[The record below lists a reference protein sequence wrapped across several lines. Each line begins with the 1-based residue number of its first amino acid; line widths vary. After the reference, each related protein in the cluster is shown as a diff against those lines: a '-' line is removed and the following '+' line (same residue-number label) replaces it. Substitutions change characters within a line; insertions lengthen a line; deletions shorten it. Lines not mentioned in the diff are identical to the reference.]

1 MAVYSCLNR
10 FLLVSLRAV
19 IQRKF
24 LDLSALLS
32 HSSKKRWKNRIRAVS
47 ATRVSNW
54 RASGEMWCKVPVL
67 CELRPMTTFS
77 VVWPCKARGLNGGAL
92 VRQTKLRRNYFFCVM
107 YQFATKSKN
116 IYGGWCCSV
125 QSWHW
130 DLLCF
135 SQFILNWYRGSL
147 LIDKWTQNVRK
158 RCVWVMQVS
167 HEGHAR
173 KNWGRGVFSAIWS
186 IVVSPDLSNAE
197 N

>member
-24 LDLSALLS
+24 LDLSALLW
-32 HSSKKRWKNRIRAVS
+32 HSSKKRWKNRIRAVI

-92 VRQTKLRRNYFFCVM
+92 VRQRYQTWKKLFFLCDVPIC
-107 YQFATKSKN
+107 N
-116 IYGGWCCSV
+116 IYEGWCCSV

-173 KNWGRGVFSAIWS
+173 KNWGRGVLSAIWS